1 MDDFLSVG
9 VPGASDMQKEVD
21 ASGSYNS
28 GVPE

>member
-9 VPGASDMQKEVD
+9 VLGASDIQKEVD
-21 ASGSYNS
+21 WSGSYNS